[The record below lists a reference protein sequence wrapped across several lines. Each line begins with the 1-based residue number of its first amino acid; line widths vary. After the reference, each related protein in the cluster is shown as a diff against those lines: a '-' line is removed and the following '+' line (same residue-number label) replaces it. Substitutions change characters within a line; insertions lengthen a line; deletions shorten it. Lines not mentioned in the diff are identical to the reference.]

1 MKRTKIMIAF
11 ITVTILSWFLFG
23 LLVYLVSDMSLKN
36 ALVSAPSIIGMVLIG
51 WIPGIIVSFDI
62 SEDNE

>member
-62 SEDNE
+62 SENNE